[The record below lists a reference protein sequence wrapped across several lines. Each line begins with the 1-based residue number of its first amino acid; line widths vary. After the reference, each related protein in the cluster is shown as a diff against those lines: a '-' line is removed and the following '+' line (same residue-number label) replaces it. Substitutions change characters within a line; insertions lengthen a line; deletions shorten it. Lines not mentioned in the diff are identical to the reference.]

1 MSYLVGELVLDS
13 GDRVVIRWPDKTETP
28 AVYKDTIGYSHYFDS
43 EQEEGKEIRLTNHF
57 MRLKGI
63 YVRKN
68 EE

>member
-13 GDRVVIRWPDKTETP
+13 GDSVVIRWPDRTETT
-28 AVYKDTIGYSHYFDS
+28 AIYKDTIGYSHYFDS
-43 EQEEGKEIRLTNHF
+43 LDEEGKEIRLTNHF

-63 YVRKN
+63 YVRRL